1 MAGTG
6 AKRRI
11 AVIGAGMAVPPHA
24 QSLLDLADRV
34 EVAGVYTRDPA
45 RRDAIAQKF
54 KLPTTDALDPL
65 FADKTIE
72 ALVILS
78 PPTTHLELVERAA
91 AAGKHVLLEKP
102 VEVTVERATRL
113 VEAAERG
120 GIMVGLCLQHR
131 FRPNALRLEG
141 LIRDG
146 ALGGVAAASVAV
158 RWWRPQSYY
167 DEPGRGTKA
176 RDGGGVLLTQAIH
189 SLDLFQSLAGPI
201 VEVTAFAGTS
211 AVHRMETEDLVGA
224 AIRFA
229 NGALGTLDATTAA
242 YPGFP
247 ERIDIVGTKGTA
259 IMTSGTLEV
268 FWQDGRT
275 EKHVG
280 EGQFGGGANPMAF
293 AHDHHRAVITDFL
306 DALDHQRL
314 PKAHGREALKVHR
327 LIDALL
333 RSSETREPV
342 AIQH

>member
-1 MAGTG
+1 M

-34 EVAGVYTRDPA
+34 EVAGVYSRDGA
-45 RRDAIAQKF
+45 RREAFTKKF

-65 FADKTIE
+65 FADKTID
-72 ALVILS
+72 ALMILT

-91 AAGKHVLLEKP
+91 QAGKHVLLEKP
-102 VEVTVERATRL
+102 VEVTAERATKL

-120 GIMVGLCLQHR
+120 RITVGLCLQHR

-146 ALGGVAAASVAV
+146 ALGGVAAASVSV

-211 AVHRMETEDLVGA
+211 AVHRMETEDVVCAG
-224 AIRFA
+224 IRFA
-229 NGALGTLDATTAA
+229 SGALGTLDATTAS

-247 ERIDIVGTKGTA
+247 ERLEIVGTKGTA
-259 IMTSGTLEV
+259 LLTGGTLEV
-268 FWQDGRT
+268 FFQDGRT
-275 EKHVG
+275 EKHEG
-280 EGQFGGGANPMAF
+280 ERLFGGGADPMAF
-293 AHDHHRAVITDFL
+293 AHDHHRAVLTDFL
-306 DALDHQRL
+306 DALDQNRP
-314 PKAHGREALKVHR
+314 PKISGREALKVHR

-333 RSSETREPV
+333 RSSDTRAPV
-342 AIQH
+342 AIRH